1 MARRARRLLVHP
13 VDAVVL
19 ARPAC
24 GFLQALQ
31 FLDLALLVALAPQL
45 VDFLALVQG
54 AFFFGPD
61 ALLISEEGGVP

>member
-1 MARRARRLLVHP
+1 
-13 VDAVVL
+13 VL

>member
-1 MARRARRLLVHP
+1 M
-13 VDAVVL
+13 
-19 ARPAC
+19 
-24 GFLQALQ
+24 
-31 FLDLALLVALAPQL
+31 DLALLVALAPQL